1 MFCAESVRPV
11 TLATGK
17 VVLHIWSTLLFF
29 SHWNQNQNP
38 STRPPRNVLNLVL
51 CDDVGSSNGRQRL
64 QVMYISGVDEQQV
77 GWITELPKAGGWVSK
92 SSPTSV
98 EKHTAAEGESLPG
111 ESAHIRRR
119 WPSGR

>member
-17 VVLHIWSTLLFF
+17 AFLHIWSTLLFF
-29 SHWNQNQNP
+29 HTGSR
-38 STRPPRNVLNLVL
+38 TRIARPPRNVLNLVL

-64 QVMYISGVDEQQV
+64 QVMYMSGVDEQQV
-77 GWITELPKAGGWVSK
+77 GWITELPRAGGWVSK

-98 EKHTAAEGESLPG
+98 GKHTAAEERLVPGRVHTYDVAGLRGGE
-111 ESAHIRRR
+111 
-119 WPSGR
+119 